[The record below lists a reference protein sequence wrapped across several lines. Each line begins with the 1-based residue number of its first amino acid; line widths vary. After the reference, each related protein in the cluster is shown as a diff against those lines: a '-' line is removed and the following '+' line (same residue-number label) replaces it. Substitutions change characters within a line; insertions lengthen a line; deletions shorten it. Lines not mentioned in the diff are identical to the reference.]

1 MPTILNLKYDFI
13 ITVTVPNKIARE
25 LRKQKGAYPEHGDG
39 GKAWSWGNKYG
50 HIGYTD
56 DKGKHHEI
64 EGDDFNE
71 DDIDYKRAYVC
82 SWDDEE
88 ESVVDDSDH
97 IECEKCEHVHA
108 VDDDKACHESG
119 DEGEKPVSAPMT
131 FVEKLRQKRDS
142 APAGKTWENVREEMK
157 KTNPNAFHNERECVV
172 CTNMYYYDEAEAE
185 KGRCE
190 TTCGDC
196 IKKADWGSDS
206 DSDSDE

>member
-1 MPTILNLKYDFI
+1 MPTTLNLKYDFI

-25 LRKQKGAYPEHGDG
+25 LRKQKSVYPDNCAEQMP
-39 GKAWSWGNKYG
+39 WSWGNKWG
-50 HIGYTD
+50 NIGYTD
-56 DKGKHHEI
+56 DKGEDHEI
-64 EGDDFNE
+64 EGNGFND
-71 DDIDYKRAYVC
+71 DDIDYKRAYEC
-82 SWDDEE
+82 EWDEEE
-88 ESVVDDSDH
+88 ESVVDESEH

-108 VDDDKACHESG
+108 VNDDKACHESG
-119 DEGEKPVSAPMT
+119 DEGEKPVS
-131 FVEKLRQKRDS
+131 
-142 APAGKTWENVREEMK
+142 PAGKTWENVREDMK

>member
-1 MPTILNLKYDFI
+1 MPTTLNLKYESI

-39 GKAWSWGNKYG
+39 DKAWSWGNKYG
-50 HIGYTD
+50 DIGYTD
-56 DKGKHHEI
+56 DKGEDHEI
-64 EGDDFNE
+64 EGNGFNE

-108 VDDDKACHESG
+108 VGDAEACHESG
-119 DEGEKPVSAPMT
+119 DEGEKPVS
-131 FVEKLRQKRDS
+131 
-142 APAGKTWENVREEMK
+142 PAGKTWENVREEMK
-157 KTNPNAFHNERECVV
+157 KTNPNAFHNERECVA
-172 CTNMYYYDEAEAE
+172 CTDMYYYDEAEAE

-206 DSDSDE
+206 DSDSDSDE